1 MYLGIKIVLAKSFAR
16 IHKDNLINFGIL
28 PLTVPS
34 DVYDLISQDAELEF
48 PSLSEDVRESS
59 EVTFRNVNTGATYS
73 AAHGLSERQREII
86 LAGGLLNLVKS
97 K

>member
-1 MYLGIKIVLAKSFAR
+1 VLAKSFAR

-34 DVYDLISQDAELEF
+34 EVYDSIAQDAELEF
-48 PSLSEDVRESS
+48 PSLAKDVRESS
-59 EVTFRNVNTGATYS
+59 EVTFRNVNTGTNYKAE
-73 AAHGLSERQREII
+73 HGLSERQRKIV
-86 LAGGLLNLVKS
+86 LAGGMLNCVKG